1 MKSDSSSKYNVINE
15 MNVADSRILLFQDD
29 MGITVF
35 FLDDGRIIEVWKE
48 RESAVRVADIYLGRV
63 SHYAANID
71 AYYVEILKGIQCFLP
86 ASGLK
91 LHEGEEILLQI
102 KKEAYKTKLATASV
116 SLEIPGRYSV
126 ISNDRAAIH
135 YSKKLKNEDKDR
147 IQNYL
152 DQNYFQDERMYHILI
167 RTAAADCEDLSPV
180 LDEIRENERT
190 LQQIVTASSHT
201 YPLCKMYGSGS
212 VLDMLFT
219 EGKVLENT
227 KIVSKDKALLERIHG
242 LCWQYGI
249 DPKEKTV
256 LYDDQNL
263 SMSVLYGLKSKL
275 REITDE
281 KIWLKSGGSIHITP
295 TEALVVIDVNTGK
308 YSAKGNRE
316 ETFLKINL
324 EAAKEIAFQI
334 RARNLS
340 GIILVDFINM
350 KDENNT
356 TILITDLKKRLS
368 ACSPP
373 AFLIDITKLGIIEI
387 TREKKRADIY
397 EIKGE
402 LNKTILM

>member
-1 MKSDSSSKYNVINE
+1 MRNNNEHNYNVISE
-15 MNVADSRILLFQDD
+15 MNAVESRILLYQDD
-29 MGITVF
+29 RGITVF
-35 FLDDGRIIEVWKE
+35 FLDDGRITGVWKE
-48 RESAVRVADIYLGRV
+48 NESAVRVGDIYLGRV

-71 AYYVEILKGIQCFLP
+71 AYYVEILKGVQCFLP

-102 KKEAYKTKLATASV
+102 RKEAYKTKLATASA

-126 ISNDRAAIH
+126 ISNDSAAIR

-152 DQNYFQDERMYHILI
+152 DQNYSHTERMYHVLI
-167 RTAAADCEDLSPV
+167 RTAAADCENLTPV
-180 LDEIRENERT
+180 LGEIKGNEKT
-190 LQQIVTASSHT
+190 LQQIITASSHT
-201 YPLCKMYGSGS
+201 YPMCKMYGSLS
-212 VLDMLFT
+212 ILEMLFT
-219 EGKVLENT
+219 EGKVLENI
-227 KIVSKDKALLERIHG
+227 KIVSKDKALLERVRG

-256 LYDDQNL
+256 LYNDPGL
-263 SMSVLYGLKSKL
+263 SMSVLYGLKNKL
-275 REITDE
+275 HEITDE
-281 KIWLKSGGSIHITP
+281 KIWLKSGGSLHITP

-308 YSAKGNRE
+308 FSAKGSRE
-316 ETFLKINL
+316 ETFLRTNL

-334 RARNLS
+334 QARNLS

-350 KDENNT
+350 KDENNI

-373 AFLIDITKLGIIEI
+373 AFLIDITKLGIVEI